1 MVEYQLRLTQIMVW
15 VAIIPTLQN
24 VNKWHPTSQTTFW
37 VKRRKLTKENHHM
50 HCFYIETT
58 KLFGLLWVKKEKVR
72 ENGKRYTTT
81 LEANRESEWYTY
93 IIPQF
98 IFIHEFV
105 RWSPMEINGLEYN
118 LCFIKMVSQYL
129 VYFNSIK
136 LSIYLHIRR

>member
-1 MVEYQLRLTQIMVW
+1 MVLSCNNSNIEKMSISGIQL
-15 VAIIPTLQN
+15 
-24 VNKWHPTSQTTFW
+24 H
-37 VKRRKLTKENHHM
+37 KLHFGLKKESWQKKNHHM